1 MPRVR
6 RALSVPT
13 GQQIAS
19 LEVPT
24 FLSPE
29 SWFPM
34 THPCAILVKL
44 FDKIVQLKSINQ
56 VKNLD
61 NLVKKLVTDDAP
73 LRHEL

>member
-6 RALSVPT
+6 RALSGPT

-24 FLSPE
+24 FPSPK
-29 SWFPM
+29 SWFPV
-34 THPCAILVKL
+34 TQPCAILVKL
-44 FDKIVQLKSINQ
+44 FDKIVHLNPVGQ
-56 VKNLD
+56 VRNLD
-61 NLVKKLVTDDAP
+61 KLVKQVVSDDAP